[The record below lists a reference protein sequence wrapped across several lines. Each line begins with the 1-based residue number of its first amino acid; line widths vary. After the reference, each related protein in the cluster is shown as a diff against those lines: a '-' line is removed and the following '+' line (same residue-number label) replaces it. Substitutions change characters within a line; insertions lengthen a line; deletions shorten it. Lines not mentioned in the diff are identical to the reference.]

1 MDVVRKTLWF
11 YALML
16 SGLLISQWG
25 YAQTGESNEAAAA
38 DAEAAAEKV
47 EEKAEEKAE
56 ETTATESTE
65 AEQET
70 SAEEIAAQLAEE
82 ELEGG
87 DFGVEIFVGNT
98 VVFKKQKYSPPKPTD
113 SEKEKAKDGESDKK
127 DKDEDSAEKKA
138 DEGKKDDKKKDET
151 VYTDSYDLQA
161 ENWFNPFYYV
171 EGSYTDNLIAPSV
184 ASSVSLGLEG
194 LFNNL
199 AKYSDAP
206 PTISLELVPAE
217 TYFRDEDTSLAAV
230 GLEDQTFKFGSLS
243 TYAAV
248 GASTAADFKFKEVGY
263 QSELFFQHVF
273 NPLGSI
279 PMPSL
284 WGFSFVGNAINEL
297 TVANDLADLDWPSL
311 DFTQTSAVGLF
322 KYVEGHIIVLSL
334 RNEISNGGIALN
346 KLHEDLF
353 DTDREGFSVI
363 QYARFLYYYV
373 PEELQVEVRFY
384 RLPPPKDSD
393 KSYFET
399 HGFAAR
405 FLLGYAI

>member
-1 MDVVRKTLWF
+1 M
-11 YALML
+11 
-16 SGLLISQWG
+16 
-25 YAQTGESNEAAAA
+25 
-38 DAEAAAEKV
+38 
-47 EEKAEEKAE
+47 
-56 ETTATESTE
+56 
-65 AEQET
+65 
-70 SAEEIAAQLAEE
+70 
-82 ELEGG
+82 
-87 DFGVEIFVGNT
+87 
-98 VVFKKQKYSPPKPTD
+98 VFKKQKYGQPKAAA
-113 SEKEKAKDGESDKK
+113 SQKEKAKDGESAKK

-151 VYTDSYDLQA
+151 AYTDSYELQA
-161 ENWFNPFYYV
+161 DSWFNPFYYV
-171 EGSYTDNLIAPSV
+171 EGSYTENLLAPSV

-217 TYFRDEDTSLAAV
+217 TYLRDEDTPLAAV
-230 GLEDQTFKFGSLS
+230 GLEDQTFKFGSLL

-248 GASTAADFKFKEVGY
+248 GVSTAADFKFEKVDYE
-263 QSELFFQHVF
+263 SELFFQHVF

-279 PMPSL
+279 PIPSL

-311 DFTQTSAVGLF
+311 NFKQISALGLF

-334 RNEISNGGIALN
+334 RNEIDNTGIALN

-353 DTDREGFSVI
+353 DTDREGFSVL
-363 QYARFLYYYV
+363 QYVRFLYYYA

-399 HGFAAR
+399 HGFGAR
-405 FLLGYAI
+405 LLLGYAI